1 MGTRGVSPSPEPVPD
16 VPSGLKGA
24 DFDRQVLKWKS
35 DEGVQHPIIKKGK
48 TVDASS
54 SEEEGYLHKWQDF
67 NWEREDHA

>member
-1 MGTRGVSPSPEPVPD
+1 
-16 VPSGLKGA
+16 
-24 DFDRQVLKWKS
+24 VLKWKS
-35 DEGVQHPIIKKGK
+35 GEGVQHPIIKKGK